1 MKRERNA
8 GFILVSPQLLEQR
21 LMIPEGHKII
31 GVKWD
36 MARQIIKVF
45 IDGETLP
52 LIPEGGIPPQ
62 VILHHSS
69 DNETGY
75 FK

>member
-1 MKRERNA
+1 
-8 GFILVSPQLLEQR
+8 
-21 LMIPEGHKII
+21 MIPEGHKII